1 MNTMDPRLSQG
12 VAVIAA
18 VAIVVLSWQCG
29 YQPAVRAYRRD
40 RQQMAAMITRLAH
53 VDVMVQ
59 AAGDME
65 IWRTR
70 SLQRLATLKSRLPPS
85 SQLPH
90 LLNALVDG
98 VKTQDVKLIDVSQG
112 NVEPVQDGEQPVLVD
127 GQPCAR
133 LPVTVTAEGRYHA
146 LVQVMQRI
154 MTEAFPSLVGIEQA
168 EFRLNDPVG
177 SQLALTLHLY
187 LYVVGTPTESAP
199 DA

>member
-1 MNTMDPRLSQG
+1 MSSWAPPAGQAQMTPWRSFPSHASSYEIKRNGELGIMNTMDPRLSQG

-40 RQQMAAMITRLAH
+40 RQQKAEMTTRLAH
-53 VDVMVQ
+53 VDAMVQ
-59 AAGDME
+59 TAGDME

-133 LPVTVTAEGRYHA
+133 LPVTV
-146 LVQVMQRI
+146 
-154 MTEAFPSLVGIEQA
+154 
-168 EFRLNDPVG
+168 
-177 SQLALTLHLY
+177 
-187 LYVVGTPTESAP
+187 
-199 DA
+199 